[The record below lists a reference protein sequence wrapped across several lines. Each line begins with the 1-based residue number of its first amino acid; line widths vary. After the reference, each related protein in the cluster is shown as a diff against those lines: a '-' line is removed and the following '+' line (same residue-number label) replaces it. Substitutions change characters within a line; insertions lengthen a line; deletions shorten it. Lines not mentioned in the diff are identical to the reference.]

1 MNGAQVQTTGATI
14 VAAAAG
20 FAAGRGWL
28 GLDATSW
35 TTIFGALASIAVL
48 IWPAFATRVQALRN
62 TVAKS
67 GDVVVTSTAN
77 ANALPNNPNV
87 VPATPAINRE
97 ISKQQ

>member
-1 MNGAQVQTTGATI
+1 MNKTQVQTTSASLVGI
-14 VAAAAG
+14 AAG

-35 TTIFGALASIAVL
+35 TTIFGAVAAIVALV
-48 IWPAFATRVQALRN
+48 WPAVATRLNGIRD

-67 GDVVVTSTAN
+67 GDVVVTSTDAAVATSN
-77 ANALPNNPNV
+77 RNV
-87 VPATPAINRE
+87 VSATPALQAE